1 MMKILMVNK
10 FLYPNGGSETY
21 IFKLGE
27 QLQKKGH
34 EVQYFGMEHAGR
46 IVGNRLEC
54 YTSDM
59 DFHTGGVGKLL
70 YPFRIIYSGEA
81 KRKMRRVLEDFRP
94 DVVHL
99 NNINFQLTPS
109 IIYAVR
115 AFEKKRGKRIKIVYT
130 AHDYQWVCP
139 NHMMR
144 IPATGQICFA
154 CRGGDFKQCSKNRCI
169 HDSRVKSLIGT
180 IEAGFYAMRKTY
192 GMVDVIICPSE
203 FMKKQLDTDPLLAEK
218 TVMMH
223 NFIDKDTAV
232 AGKTH
237 GKKKK
242 RREKA
247 EVFGTAADGDRPT
260 GDYVLYFGRY
270 AEEKGT
276 LTLLEACRALPEIP
290 FVFAGTGPLEG
301 RVNQAPNVENRGFVA
316 GEELRRLIA
325 QARFSVYPSEWYENC
340 PFSVM
345 ESQMYGTP
353 VLASDLGGAP
363 ELVQPGR
370 TGDLFR
376 GGDAQELTEH
386 IKELWEDPE
395 LCRTYSENC
404 RSINFDTAEE
414 YCAKIVRNVYR

>member
-34 EVQYFGMEHAGR
+34 EIQYFGMEHAGR

-169 HDSRVKSLIGT
+169 HDSRVKSLLGT

-247 EVFGTAADGDRPT
+247 EVFGTAADGDRPA

-301 RVNQAPNVENRGFVA
+301 RVKQAPNVENRGFVA

-376 GGDAQELTEH
+376 GGDAQELIEH

>member
-1 MMKILMVNK
+1 MKILMVNK

-27 QLQKKGH
+27 QLQKKGN

-59 DFHTGGVGKLL
+59 NFHAGGFGKVL

-81 KRKMRRVLEDFRP
+81 KRKMRRVLEDFHP

-109 IIYAVR
+109 VIYAVR
-115 AFEKKRGKRIKIVYT
+115 AYEKRHRKHVRLVYT

-144 IPATGQICFA
+144 IPATGEICFA
-154 CRGGDFKQCSKNRCI
+154 CRGGDFGQCSKNRCI
-169 HDSRVKSLIGT
+169 HDSRVKSILGT
-180 IEAGFYAMRKTY
+180 IEARYYALRKTY
-192 GMVDVIICPSE
+192 RMVDVIVCPSE
-203 FMKKQLDTDPLLAEK
+203 FMKKQLDTDPLLADK

-223 NFIDKDTAV
+223 NFVEADVPREIKK
-232 AGKTH
+232 GRRGTH
-237 GKKKK
+237 RGS
-242 RREKA
+242 
-247 EVFGTAADGDRPT
+247 
-260 GDYVLYFGRY
+260 DYVLYFGRY
-270 AEEKGT
+270 SEEKGT
-276 LTLLEACRALPEIP
+276 ETLLEACRALPEVP
-290 FVFAGTGPLEG
+290 FVFAGTGPLEEKVN
-301 RVNQAPNVENRGFVA
+301 RVPNVVNKGFVT
-316 GEELRRLIA
+316 GEALHRLIA
-325 QARFSVYPSEWYENC
+325 GARFSVYPSEWYENC

-345 ESQMYGTP
+345 ESQAYGTP

-376 GGDAQELTEH
+376 GGDAQDLTEH
-386 IKELWEDPE
+386 IRELWEDPG
-395 LCRTYSENC
+395 LCREYSRNC
-404 RSINFDTAEE
+404 KNINFDTVEE
-414 YCAKIVRNVYR
+414 YCAKIVKNVYR

>member
-59 DFHTGGVGKLL
+59 DFHAGGVGKLL

-115 AFEKKRGKRIKIVYT
+115 AFEKKSGKRIKIVYT

-247 EVFGTAADGDRPT
+247 EVFGTAADGDRPA

>member
-59 DFHTGGVGKLL
+59 DFHAGGVGKLL

-169 HDSRVKSLIGT
+169 HDSRVKSLLGT

-325 QARFSVYPSEWYENC
+325 GARFSVYPSEWYENC

>member
-59 DFHTGGVGKLL
+59 DFHAGGVGKLL

-169 HDSRVKSLIGT
+169 HDSRVKSLLGT

-247 EVFGTAADGDRPT
+247 EVFGTAADGDRPA

-301 RVNQAPNVENRGFVA
+301 RVKQAPNVENRGFVA

-325 QARFSVYPSEWYENC
+325 GARFSVYPSEWYENC

-395 LCRTYSENC
+395 LCRAYSENC

>member
-59 DFHTGGVGKLL
+59 DFHAGGVGKLL

-169 HDSRVKSLIGT
+169 HDSRVKSLLGT

-247 EVFGTAADGDRPT
+247 EVFGAATDGDRPA

-386 IKELWEDPE
+386 IKELWEDSE
-395 LCRTYSENC
+395 LCRAYSENC

-414 YCAKIVRNVYR
+414 YCAKIVRNIYR